1 MQLNSN
7 QMFILQNILLTLP
20 VNYRKLDFIFLDEN
34 GLFYYEN
41 SNKIKLDKLKIMCFI
56 LCEELKIEVVLD
68 WTPEITY
75 QYLKG
80 KDYTKR
86 NLYFRK
92 YRVKVCD

>member
-41 SNKIKLDKLKIMCFI
+41 SNKIKLDKLKNYVFYFVS
-56 LCEELKIEVVLD
+56 EELKIEVVLD

-80 KDYTKR
+80 KDYTKEI
-86 NLYFRK
+86 YIFESIE
-92 YRVKVCD
+92 

>member
-1 MQLNSN
+1 
-7 QMFILQNILLTLP
+7 MFILQNILLTLP

-41 SNKIKLDKLKIMCFI
+41 SNKIKLDKLKNYVFYFVS
-56 LCEELKIEVVLD
+56 EELKIEVVLD

-92 YRVKVCD
+92 YRVRFVTD

>member
-41 SNKIKLDKLKIMCFI
+41 SNKIKLDKLKNYVFYFVS
-56 LCEELKIEVVLD
+56 EELKIEVVLD

-92 YRVKVCD
+92 RVKVCD